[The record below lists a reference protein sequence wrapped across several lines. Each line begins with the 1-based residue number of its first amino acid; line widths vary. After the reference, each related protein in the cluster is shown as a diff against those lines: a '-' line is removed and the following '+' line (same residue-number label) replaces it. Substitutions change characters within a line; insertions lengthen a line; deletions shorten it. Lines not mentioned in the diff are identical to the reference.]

1 VISQISLI
9 VHRCSIEQITLLEI
23 IELCDPVC
31 TRYPS
36 QTRQKMMQSG
46 KSADD
51 LNLDDEAILVGG
63 QARR

>member
-1 VISQISLI
+1 
-9 VHRCSIEQITLLEI
+9 
-23 IELCDPVC
+23 
-31 TRYPS
+31 
-36 QTRQKMMQSG
+36 MMQSG